1 MRAIP
6 VMAILAVIAGLGF
19 VAGLTWAN
27 HLNAHM
33 FDDGVTFG
41 ANMALREM
49 DGCAETIDR
58 NIVAWASST
67 C

>member
-1 MRAIP
+1 
-6 VMAILAVIAGLGF
+6 
-19 VAGLTWAN
+19 
-27 HLNAHM
+27 M